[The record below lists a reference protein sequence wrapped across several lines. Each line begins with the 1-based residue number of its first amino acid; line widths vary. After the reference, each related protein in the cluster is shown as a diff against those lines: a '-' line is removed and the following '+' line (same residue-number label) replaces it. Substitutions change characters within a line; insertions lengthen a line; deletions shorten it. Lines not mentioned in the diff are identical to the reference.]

1 MFILVRVSDNT
12 IVGCANNP
20 VNVHEASK
28 QGRKVYEIDD
38 ESFSPDMIGQQLA
51 EYKVLE

>member
-1 MFILVRVSDNT
+1 MYILVRVADNI
-12 IVGCANNP
+12 IVGNANNP

-38 ESFSPDMIGQQLA
+38 EDFTPEMIGQRLS
-51 EYKVLE
+51 EYKVIE

>member
-12 IVGCANNP
+12 IVGNANNP
-20 VNVHEASK
+20 VNVHEASR

-38 ESFSPDMIGQQLA
+38 EDFSPEMIGQKLS
-51 EYKVLE
+51 EYKVIE